1 MNVEELKK
9 GLNKSLIIECVSMI
23 VVPIILDSSRNCWK
37 CKD

>member
-23 VVPIILDSSRNCWK
+23 VVPIILGILYAMH
-37 CKD
+37 